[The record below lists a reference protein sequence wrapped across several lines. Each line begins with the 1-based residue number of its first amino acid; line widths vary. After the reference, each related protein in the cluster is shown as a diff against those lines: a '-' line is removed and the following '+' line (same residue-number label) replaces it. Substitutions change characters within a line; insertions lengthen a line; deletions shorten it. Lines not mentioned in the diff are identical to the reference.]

1 MDDHEQIDNF
11 VRSLA
16 AFLVSEAGGDGL
28 EYTHDSVLVVDA
40 WNCVF
45 RNVGARGTD
54 EEHDIYAMAALC
66 HLDEALNSVPDEK
79 KLRRL
84 ARVYFQ

>member
-1 MDDHEQIDNF
+1 MDNRDQIETF

-45 RNVGARGTD
+45 RNVGTKGTD
-54 EEHDIYAMAALC
+54 EEHDIYAMASLC

-79 KLRRL
+79 KLRKL
-84 ARVYFQ
+84 ADVYFK